1 MCCLT
6 YTGKNETFT
15 TVEIGTKCG
24 KVKNKIQ
31 NHCLL
36 WKALSIYHI
45 LWLFHS
51 TELFIVLQA
60 HFSNK
65 FSNYL
70 SRSTINNSVEC
81 KAINVVNSPGV

>member
-36 WKALSIYHI
+36 WKALSIYICKKNFSTKSLHFHHCYVMNFHFATI
-45 LWLFHS
+45 LYQF
-51 TELFIVLQA
+51 LQW
-60 HFSNK
+60 
-65 FSNYL
+65 
-70 SRSTINNSVEC
+70 
-81 KAINVVNSPGV
+81 

>member
-36 WKALSIYHI
+36 WKALSIYAIKISQQNHYI
-45 LWLFHS
+45 FTTLLCHEFSPCHNFVSIS
-51 TELFIVLQA
+51 T
-60 HFSNK
+60 
-65 FSNYL
+65 
-70 SRSTINNSVEC
+70 
-81 KAINVVNSPGV
+81 VVI